1 LNLVKYSALLFVN
14 YFIFSERWARLT
26 TNSIML
32 NENLAIGTDKNG
44 NIFGSL
50 YDQGTF
56 SYVKCDFG
64 IIIHNY

>member
-1 LNLVKYSALLFVN
+1 MRYFCLINC
-14 YFIFSERWARLT
+14 FIFSERWARLT

-56 SYVKCDFG
+56 SYVNYDFG
-64 IIIHNY
+64 IINIIIIHNY